1 MKKMI
6 WVVGMVFMLSGII
19 GFAPAPV
26 ISATSDDPAEYE
38 NTESMMEEAT
48 DEYAEETIIEEDGEI
63 PQEET
68 MMEEDPNAPEETTED
83 MVEEPAMEE
92 TEEIQE

>member
-6 WVVGMVFMLSGII
+6 WIVGMIFMLSSII
-19 GFAPAPV
+19 GFTPAPV
-26 ISATSDDPAEYE
+26 LSATSDDPAEYE

-48 DEYAEETIIEEDGEI
+48 DEYAEETIIEEDGEM

-68 MMEEDPNAPEETTED
+68 MMEEDSNAPEETTEETG
-83 MVEEPAMEE
+83 EEPVMEE
-92 TEEIQE
+92 TEEMQE